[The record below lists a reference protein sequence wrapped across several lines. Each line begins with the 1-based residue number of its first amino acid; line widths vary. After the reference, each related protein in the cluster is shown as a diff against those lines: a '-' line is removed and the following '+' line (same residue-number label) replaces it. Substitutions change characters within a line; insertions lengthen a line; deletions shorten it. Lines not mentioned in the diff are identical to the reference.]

1 MSLSIG
7 VVRQVNGEVSL
18 VGNDGVTRRLIE
30 GDRVFLGD
38 QLVSGSDGSVAISLD
53 QGGELTM
60 GRASSLLLSP
70 ALLAGDA
77 GAEPVDPPI
86 SSAQLREIEELQRAI
101 AAGEDPSTT
110 TEAPAAGAQAGS
122 SGSGSGGHSF
132 VLLQETAGQLEAQ
145 VGFDTGPLAFANL
158 DIDLR
163 SILPSAE
170 SDEPIV
176 PGEPVVPVVP
186 VDPVEPSVPP
196 VPPVA
201 EPPVLVVG
209 SNADDIPGA
218 ATPHLQPNP
227 LNSAPAG
234 MLAGGSGNDV
244 LIGDGGGTQSL
255 TLPGKNYNIALL
267 VDTSGSMARDSGSG
281 ESRIQLTK
289 DALSQLANQL
299 KNHDGVINVQLL
311 PFNSDVGAVT
321 TLYGLNAA
329 NVGILLSAIDSLSLT
344 GHTNYEAVLA
354 EASQW
359 FNQQIIGAG
368 ADSAG
373 NFEQLAFLLSDG
385 QPTMYLDEPGKPVFD
400 TANITNFRDI
410 DEALQAGSGM
420 LHEGIGGEQIQLHS
434 ISIGSASTSAVLD
447 LFDNTAPSGTSS
459 VNLPDGTLVTAPAGS
474 SQIVHSAEELQ
485 ALLTSGSTSAGA
497 LALGDD
503 QLSGGAGDDML
514 FGDSL
519 NTDFLAW
526 PGHPAG
532 SHDGQGYQALLD
544 YLQAGNGGA
553 APSLTQVREFV
564 VDQAFDLSLTSD
576 PRGGSDLLN
585 GGDGNDILFGQGGND
600 RLIGGQG
607 DDLLLG
613 GSGQDVFIWNAGDQ
627 GHDRILDF
635 TLGGPKGDALNLH
648 DLLGTEESG
657 VLADYLNFSVLGSG
671 GSVSTL
677 ISISADAGGPP
688 SQMIE
693 LSGVDLAAHYEVTTG
708 PGGMISSGADTTR
721 MIDGLFGD
729 NVLRLDT
736 V

>member
-7 VVRQVNGEVSL
+7 VVQQVIGEVSL
-18 VGNDGVTRRLIE
+18 VGTDGVIRRVIE

-38 QLVSGSDGSVAISLD
+38 QLVSGSDGSVVISLN
-53 QGGELTM
+53 QGGELAM
-60 GRASSLLLSP
+60 GNASSLLLSP
-70 ALLAGDA
+70 AVLADDA
-77 GAEPVDPPI
+77 GAEPVEPLI
-86 SSAQLREIEELQRAI
+86 STAQLREIQELQRAI
-101 AAGEDPSTT
+101 AAGEDPSTN

-122 SGSGSGGHSF
+122 SGGSNSGHSF

-145 VGFDTGPLAFANL
+145 IGFDTGPLALANL
-158 DIDLR
+158 DIV
-163 SILPSAE
+163 LPSMLADAE
-170 SDEPIV
+170 SDEPLV
-176 PGEPVVPVVP
+176 PGEPVVP
-186 VDPVEPSVPP
+186 P
-196 VPPVA
+196 VPQVA

-209 SNADDIPGA
+209 SNADDVAGA
-218 ATPHLQPNP
+218 TAPHLQPSP
-227 LNSAPAG
+227 LDSEPAG

-244 LIGDGGGTQSL
+244 LIGDAGGTQSL
-255 TLPGKNYNIALL
+255 TIPGKNYNIALL
-267 VDTSGSMARDSGSG
+267 VDTSGSMARESGSG

-289 DALSQLANQL
+289 DALSHLANQL
-299 KNHDGVINVQLL
+299 KGHDGVINVQLL
-311 PFNSDVGAVT
+311 PFNSDVGSVT
-321 TLYGLNAA
+321 TIYGLNAL
-329 NVGILLSAIDSLSLT
+329 NVGILLSAIDALSLT
-344 GHTNYEAVLA
+344 GHTNYEAALA
-354 EASQW
+354 GASQW

-385 QPTMYLDEPGKPVFD
+385 QPTMYLDEQGKPVLD

-410 DEALQAGSGM
+410 DEALQAGRGM

-447 LFDNTAPSGTSS
+447 LFDNTAPSGTRS
-459 VNLPDGTLVTAPAGS
+459 VNLPDGTVVTAPAGS
-474 SQIVHSAEELQ
+474 SQTVHSAEELQ
-485 ALLTSGSTSAGA
+485 ALLTTGSTSAVA

-503 QLSGGAGDDML
+503 QLFGGAGNDML

-544 YLQAGNGGA
+544 YLQADNGGA
-553 APSLTQVREFV
+553 APSLTQVREFIV
-564 VDQAFDLSLTSD
+564 GQAFELSPASDL
-576 PRGGSDLLN
+576 RGGSDLLN

-607 DDLLLG
+607 DDILIG
-613 GSGQDVFIWNAGDQ
+613 GSGQDVFVWNAGEQ
-627 GHDRILDF
+627 GHDRVSDF
-635 TLGGPKGDALNLH
+635 TLGGPEGDALNLH

-657 VLADYLNFSVLGSG
+657 VLADYLNFSVLDGG

-677 ISISADAGGPP
+677 ISISAAAGGPP

-693 LSGVDLAAHYEVTTG
+693 LSGVDLAAHYAVTTG

-721 MIDGLFGD
+721 IIDGLFGD

>member
-7 VVRQVNGEVSL
+7 VVHQVIGEVSL
-18 VGNDGVTRRLIE
+18 VGNDGVKRRLVE

-38 QLVSGSDGSVAISLD
+38 QLVSGSDGSVAIRLD
-53 QGGELTM
+53 QGGELAM
-60 GRASSLLLSP
+60 GSASSLLLSP

-77 GAEPVDPPI
+77 GAEPVDPLT
-86 SSAQLREIEELQRAI
+86 SSAQLREIQELQRAI

-122 SGSGSGGHSF
+122 GGSGSGGHSF

-145 VGFDTGPLAFANL
+145 IGFDTRSLAFANL
-158 DIDLR
+158 DIALH
-163 SILPSAE
+163 SVPPATA
-170 SDEPIV
+170 SD
-176 PGEPVVPVVP
+176 EPVVPGEVVP
-186 VDPVEPSVPP
+186 VEPVEPSVPP
-196 VPPVA
+196 MPPVA

-209 SNADDIPGA
+209 SSADDIPGA
-218 ATPHLQPNP
+218 TTPHLQPNP

-234 MLAGGSGNDV
+234 MLVGGSGNDV

-281 ESRIQLTK
+281 VSRIQLTK
-289 DALSQLANQL
+289 DALSHLANQL
-299 KNHDGVINVQLL
+299 KHHDGVINVQLL

-321 TLYGLNAA
+321 TIYGLNAA
-329 NVGILLSAIDSLSLT
+329 NVGILLSAIDALSLT
-344 GHTNYEAVLA
+344 GHTNYEAAMA

-385 QPTMYLDEPGKPVFD
+385 QPTLYLDEQGNLVFD
-400 TANITNFRDI
+400 TAHITNFRDV
-410 DEALQAGSGM
+410 DEALQAGRGM

-459 VNLPDGTLVTAPAGS
+459 VNLADGTLVTAPAGN

-519 NTDFLAW
+519 NTDLLAW
-526 PGHPAG
+526 PGNPAG

-564 VDQAFDLSLTSD
+564 ADQAFDLSLSSA
-576 PRGGSDLLN
+576 PGGGSDLLN
-585 GGDGNDILFGQGGND
+585 GGDGHDILFGQGGND

-607 DDLLLG
+607 DDLLIG
-613 GSGQDVFIWNAGDQ
+613 GSGQDVFSWNAGEQ

-635 TLGGPKGDALNLH
+635 TLGGPEGDALNLH

-671 GSVSTL
+671 ASVSTL

-693 LSGVDLAAHYEVTTG
+693 LSGVDLTAHYEVTTG
-708 PGGMISSGADTTR
+708 PGGMISGGADTTR

-736 V
+736 A

>member
-7 VVRQVNGEVSL
+7 VVRQVIGEVSL
-18 VGNDGVTRRLIE
+18 VGNDGVKRRLVE
-30 GDRVFLGD
+30 GDRVLLGD
-38 QLVSGSDGSVAISLD
+38 QLVSGSNGSVAIRLD
-53 QGGELTM
+53 QGGELAM
-60 GRASSLLLSP
+60 GSASSLLLSP

-77 GAEPVDPPI
+77 GAEPVDPPT

-122 SGSGSGGHSF
+122 GGSGSGGHSF
-132 VLLQETAGQLEAQ
+132 ILLQETAGQLEAQ
-145 VGFDTGPLAFANL
+145 IGFDTGPLAFANL
-158 DIDLR
+158 DIALH
-163 SILPSAE
+163 SEPLAAE
-170 SDEPIV
+170 SDQPI
-176 PGEPVVPVVP
+176 VP
-186 VDPVEPSVPP
+186 VDPAEPSVPP
-196 VPPVA
+196 APPLA

-209 SNADDIPGA
+209 SNADDVLGA
-218 ATPHLQPNP
+218 TTPHLQPNP

-281 ESRIQLTK
+281 VSRIQLTK
-289 DALSQLANQL
+289 DALSHLANQL

-311 PFNSDVGAVT
+311 PFNSDVGTVT
-321 TLYGLNAA
+321 TIYALNAA
-329 NVGILLSAIDSLSLT
+329 NVGILLSAIDALSLT
-344 GHTNYEAVLA
+344 GHTNYEAAMA

-373 NFEQLAFLLSDG
+373 NFEQLAFILSDG
-385 QPTMYLDEPGKPVFD
+385 QPTMYLDEQGNPVFD
-400 TANITNFRDI
+400 TAHITNFRDV

-459 VNLPDGTLVTAPAGS
+459 VNLADGTVVTAPAGS
-474 SQIVHSAEELQ
+474 SQIVHNAAELQ

-503 QLSGGAGDDML
+503 QLSGAAGDDIL

-519 NTDFLAW
+519 NTDLLAW

-564 VDQAFDLSLTSD
+564 VDQAFDLSLTSA
-576 PRGGSDLLN
+576 PGGSDLLN

-607 DDLLLG
+607 DDLLIG
-613 GSGQDVFIWNAGDQ
+613 GSGQDVFSWDAGEQ

-635 TLGGPKGDALNLH
+635 TLGGPEGDALNLH

-677 ISISADAGGPP
+677 ISISADAGGQP

-693 LSGVDLAAHYEVTTG
+693 LSGVDLAAHYEITTG
-708 PGGMISSGADTTR
+708 PGGMISGGADTTR

>member
-7 VVRQVNGEVSL
+7 VVRQVIGEVSL
-18 VGNDGVTRRLIE
+18 VGNDGVKRRLVE

-38 QLVSGSDGSVAISLD
+38 QLVSGSDGSVAIRLD
-53 QGGELTM
+53 QGDELAM
-60 GRASSLLLSP
+60 GSASSLLLSP

-77 GAEPVDPPI
+77 GVEPVDPLT
-86 SSAQLREIEELQRAI
+86 SSAQLREIQELQRAI

-122 SGSGSGGHSF
+122 GGSGSGGHSF
-132 VLLQETAGQLEAQ
+132 ILLQETAGQLEAQ
-145 VGFDTGPLAFANL
+145 IGFDTAPLAFANL
-158 DIDLR
+158 DIALH
-163 SILPSAE
+163 SVPLAAE

-186 VDPVEPSVPP
+186 VDPLEPS

-201 EPPVLVVG
+201 EPPVLVIG
-209 SNADDIPGA
+209 SNADDVPDAIA
-218 ATPHLQPNP
+218 PHLQPNP
-227 LNSAPAG
+227 LNPAPAG

-281 ESRIQLTK
+281 VSRIQLTK
-289 DALSQLANQL
+289 DALSHLANQL

-311 PFNSDVGAVT
+311 PFNSDVGTVT
-321 TLYGLNAA
+321 TIYGLNAA
-329 NVGILLSAIDSLSLT
+329 NVGILLSAIDALSLT
-344 GHTNYEAVLA
+344 GHTNYEAA
-354 EASQW
+354 MTEASQW

-385 QPTMYLDEPGKPVFD
+385 QPTMYLDEQGNPVFD
-400 TANITNFRDI
+400 TAHITNFRDV

-447 LFDNTAPSGTSS
+447 LFDNTAPSGPSS
-459 VNLPDGTLVTAPAGS
+459 LNLADGTVVTAPAGS
-474 SQIVHSAEELQ
+474 SQIVHSAAELQ

-503 QLSGGAGDDML
+503 QLSGGAGDDIL

-519 NTDFLAW
+519 NTDLLAW

-564 VDQAFDLSLTSD
+564 VDQAFDLSLTSA
-576 PRGGSDLLN
+576 PGGSDLLN

-607 DDLLLG
+607 DDLLIG
-613 GSGQDVFIWNAGDQ
+613 GSGQDVFSWNAGDQ

-635 TLGGPKGDALNLH
+635 TLGGPEGDALNLH
-648 DLLGTEESG
+648 DLLGSEESG

-671 GSVSTL
+671 SSVSTL

-693 LSGVDLAAHYEVTTG
+693 LSGVDLAAHYEITTG
-708 PGGMISSGADTTR
+708 PGGMISGGADTTR

-736 V
+736 A

>member
-7 VVRQVNGEVSL
+7 VVRQVIGEVSV
-18 VGNDGVTRRLIE
+18 VGNDGVQRRLVE

-60 GRASSLLLSP
+60 GRTSSLLLSP
-70 ALLAGDA
+70 ALLAGDVA
-77 GAEPVDPPI
+77 TDPVDPLT
-86 SSAQLREIEELQRAI
+86 STAQLREIQELQRAI
-101 AAGEDPSTT
+101 EAGEDPSTN

-122 SGSGSGGHSF
+122 GGSGSGGHSF

-158 DIDLR
+158 EIDLR
-163 SILPSAE
+163 SLLPAAE
-170 SDEPIV
+170 SDEP
-176 PGEPVVPVVP
+176 
-186 VDPVEPSVPP
+186 SAPP
-196 VPPVA
+196 VPPVT
-201 EPPVLVVG
+201 EPPLLVVG
-209 SNADDIPGA
+209 SNADDVPGA
-218 ATPHLQPNP
+218 TTPHLQPNP
-227 LNSAPAG
+227 LNSGPAG
-234 MLAGGSGNDV
+234 MLEGGSGNDV

-289 DALSQLANQL
+289 DALSHLANQL
-299 KNHDGVINVQLL
+299 KSHDGVINVQLL
-311 PFNSDVGAVT
+311 PFNSDVGSVT

-329 NVGILLSAIDSLSLT
+329 NVGILLSAIDALSLT
-344 GHTNYEAVLA
+344 GHTNYEAAMA

-385 QPTMYLDEPGKPVFD
+385 QPTMYLDEQGNPVFD

-447 LFDNTAPSGTSS
+447 LFDNTAPNGMSS
-459 VNLPDGTLVTAPAGS
+459 VNLPDGTVVTAPAGS

-485 ALLTSGSTSAGA
+485 ALLTSGSTSTGA

-503 QLSGGAGDDML
+503 QLSGGAGDDIL

-564 VDQAFDLSLTSD
+564 VDQAFDLGLTSS
-576 PRGGSDLLN
+576 PGGGSDLLN
-585 GGDGNDILFGQGGND
+585 GGDGNDILFGQSGND

-607 DDLLLG
+607 DDLLIG
-613 GSGQDVFIWNAGDQ
+613 GSGQDVFVWNAGEQ

-635 TLGGPKGDALNLH
+635 TVGGPEGDTLNLH

-677 ISISADAGGPP
+677 ISISAEAGGPP

-693 LSGVDLAAHYEVTTG
+693 LSGVDLAAQYEVTTG

-736 V
+736 A

>member
-7 VVRQVNGEVSL
+7 VVRQVIGEVSL

-30 GDRVFLGD
+30 GDRVSLGD
-38 QLVSGSDGSVAISLD
+38 RLVSGSDGSVAISLD

-77 GAEPVDPPI
+77 GAEPVDPPT
-86 SSAQLREIEELQRAI
+86 SSAQLREVEELQRAI

-122 SGSGSGGHSF
+122 GGSGSGGHSF
-132 VLLQETAGQLEAQ
+132 ILLQETAGQLEAQ

-158 DIDLR
+158 DIALL
-163 SILPSAE
+163 SMLPDAE
-170 SDEPIV
+170 S
-176 PGEPVVPVVP
+176 VVP
-186 VDPVEPSVPP
+186 VDPLEPSVPP
-196 VPPVA
+196 APQVA
-201 EPPVLVVG
+201 EPPLLVVG

-218 ATPHLQPNP
+218 TTPHLQPNP

-234 MLAGGSGNDV
+234 MLVGGSGNDV

-299 KNHDGVINVQLL
+299 KSHDGVINVQLL

-385 QPTMYLDEPGKPVFD
+385 QPTMHLDEQGDPVFD

-447 LFDNTAPSGTSS
+447 LFDNTAPSGTRS
-459 VNLPDGTLVTAPAGS
+459 VNLADGTLVTAPAGS

-485 ALLTSGSTSAGA
+485 ALLTSGSSSAGA

-503 QLSGGAGDDML
+503 QLSGGAGDDLL

-553 APSLTQVREFV
+553 APNLTQVREFI
-564 VDQAFDLSLTSD
+564 VDQAFDLSLASA

-613 GSGQDVFIWNAGDQ
+613 GSGQDVFSWNAGDQ

-635 TLGGPKGDALNLH
+635 TLGGPEGDTLNLH

-708 PGGMISSGADTTR
+708 PGGMISAGADTTR

-736 V
+736 A

>member
-7 VVRQVNGEVSL
+7 VVRQVIGEVSV
-18 VGNDGVTRRLIE
+18 VGNDGVQRRLAE

-38 QLVSGSDGSVAISLD
+38 QLVSGSDGSVAITLD

-60 GRASSLLLSP
+60 GRTSSLLLSP
-70 ALLAGDA
+70 ALLAGDVA
-77 GAEPVDPPI
+77 IEPVDPLT
-86 SSAQLREIEELQRAI
+86 SNAQLREIEELQRAI
-101 AAGEDPSTT
+101 EAGEDPSTT

-122 SGSGSGGHSF
+122 GASGNGGHSF

-158 DIDLR
+158 DIDLHNL
-163 SILPSAE
+163 LPAAE

-176 PGEPVVPVVP
+176 PGEPVVPVDP
-186 VDPVEPSVPP
+186 VDPVDPSVPP

-209 SNADDIPGA
+209 SNADDVPGTT
-218 ATPHLQPNP
+218 TPHLQPNP

-234 MLAGGSGNDV
+234 MLEGGSGNDV

-267 VDTSGSMARDSGSG
+267 VDTSGSMGRDSGSG
-281 ESRIQLTK
+281 VSRIQLTK
-289 DALSQLANQL
+289 DALSHLANQL
-299 KNHDGVINVQLL
+299 KSHDGVINVQLL

-321 TLYGLNAA
+321 TLYGLNTA
-329 NVGILLSAIDSLSLT
+329 NIGILLAAIDALSLT
-344 GHTNYEAVLA
+344 GHTNYEAA
-354 EASQW
+354 MTEASQW

-385 QPTMYLDEPGKPVFD
+385 QPTMYLDEQGNPVFD

-410 DEALQAGSGM
+410 DEALQAGSGL

-447 LFDNTAPSGTSS
+447 LFDNTAPNGTSS
-459 VNLPDGTLVTAPAGS
+459 VNLPDGTVVTAPAGS

-503 QLSGGAGDDML
+503 QLSGGAGDDIL

-544 YLQAGNGGA
+544 YLQAGNDGA

-564 VDQAFDLSLTSD
+564 VDQAFALSLTSV
-576 PRGGSDLLN
+576 PGGGSDLLN

-613 GSGQDVFIWNAGDQ
+613 GSGQDVFVWNAGEQ

-635 TLGGPKGDALNLH
+635 TVGGPEGDALNLH

-693 LSGVDLAAHYEVTTG
+693 LSGVDLAAHYEITTG
-708 PGGMISSGADTTR
+708 PGGMISSGVDTTR